1 MNLTPNPDEERVDP
15 SRSAVLLIGG
25 SEYPGTQLAPV
36 PAAET
41 NLSKLAEAF
50 ENPDLWG
57 VDPAEVQQ
65 HLNMTRQRMLTR
77 IGKAYRATDPGGL
90 FVLYFVGHAQED
102 SSTGMLYLAPH
113 DAGNPLFPQDSM
125 VSVAD
130 IYRAVA
136 DQERSADR
144 MLLILDCCFSGSAIK
159 AMPAEASTATSENGW
174 YVIASCADG
183 VFARADSDRDT
194 TFFTGA
200 LLESFEG
207 VAATQPSLSV
217 QWVFE
222 AVSDIIA
229 RTPGVNGA
237 AVLPQHAPAAW
248 ANRPWLRNRKHI
260 RPATTPYSYAPLP
273 ADRPAAVPQA
283 LPDGFP
289 AWPVADPLFTGRA
302 TELTGALGRFRQRTV
317 LPVYG
322 PRYAGKSAFVRQ
334 LLATP
339 EVKDSEPAERPWLL
353 LELNIINASAESPVM
368 EALASALE
376 VGLQDIA
383 QHAEADGD
391 SRRDLVI
398 ERLREHARGRTLLLV
413 VDCGRLG
420 YDSHRISA
428 ELDELLAHPYFRDTA
443 NIVISRVEL
452 DEPVHSE
459 EQLDHQI
466 PVLLEELPQE
476 EAADLLTALMAH
488 ERVTVDGADVLR
500 GIPDPRLRLPGV
512 LNQSTI
518 GYLRRRGRGTGAPDP
533 ADVAAALVE
542 GTAPSMIRTL
552 RELGCRLAAGPDVP
566 AGPEPFAVLAVWAL
580 ADQLPLSPQV
590 LEDPA
595 VGFPRDTLDRLVDA
609 RVLSRTDTGALLLGQ
624 TSEQALRN
632 LVSAA
637 LSRAEEN
644 RPGRPLV
651 KPALLQT
658 VVPEE
663 LGLAELDRRL
673 AAAALPLFT
682 AGAPKDDE
690 ADGAY
695 RFRLRSALGWIE
707 DEGDRRLPALH
718 EAIRPL
724 VLAPSGDASYRP
736 TSDEPL
742 APPADAEELVVT
754 GPEPLPVERPA
765 DEEEGAGSL
774 AALYR
779 LYHAVASLT
788 LAARAEG
795 PAERTGARFTAA
807 AEEVSAAL
815 AGCDAEQVP
824 HTLLRS
830 ADASL
835 AFTGNRLGLRARLLD
850 VRLAA
855 VEVLLHGA
863 HRRGPGQAGRITLAV
878 SWLLNTADALID
890 ADRLE
895 EAGALVDQVG
905 GLVTDL
911 LPQDDAPR
919 SVSSRLQLN
928 SRIARVRGRLLSD
941 TGESRRVLLDGAR
954 SVAAG
959 LRLAHA
965 QGEPLSLWTSRLFD
979 ATLLVIQQS
988 RTDEELVEARSLVM
1002 DALEECWGERS
1013 SWPPGVCVPAA
1024 RFLRKLYVRCVDAAL
1039 RQNGAKEAVD
1049 LLERLPEARRADEAR
1064 RAEAEGGP
1072 PADGAPATDGKE
1084 AAKVLSALAQAYG
1097 FHSYTLRENDRIGA
1111 ARSRLERAA
1120 ECAHAAVEL
1129 APSTFSYSV
1138 WLRQVLDIR
1147 RMTPRTGA
1155 AGDAAS
1161 KRRRACVKEVRGW
1174 LAQQDSHSHA
1184 HAVLDIT
1191 CLDSDWAEE
1200 GSLRGAAQKRVP
1212 GEDFL
1217 RLKARRQRV
1226 PIDALHRERRQKL
1239 KAHLHRYG
1247 PSIELCAL
1255 ESRLER
1261 EYRRWTSVLDFKQA
1275 KQDWK
1280 EGLGPRPVAMA
1291 PQVDNE
1297 PLFAIYRDAA
1307 ARWPGDARLIAAE
1320 AALHRYVWNYDRA
1333 IELYEYLA
1341 RTAPNGEIRRGAH
1354 LSAAEA
1360 LLADLEYA
1368 TRAHRSDWRD
1378 RLLAAQDHLDAV
1390 FSANARGGLAMVLRE
1405 RVAIRLGR
1413 PVRWDPVDAA
1423 FEAVV
1428 GGDYAG
1434 TVGRFL
1440 DQRRYGRDRDSERLG
1455 ARVRITV
1462 KDGAGASEQQR
1473 LSELFGGL
1481 VGRTAPAGVR
1491 QGAAVPRQNSG
1502 QEGRAP
1508 SGAAAALVGGEDPGQ
1523 FASELLGELLL
1534 TEFTSVKLLSGLGKL
1549 YLHRADDLIAG
1560 HQEAHGSEPE
1570 PGSDTAR
1577 EAAGHARRAYDCFD
1591 ACRVLQEA
1599 HGNESIVTKF
1609 ERGRAITLAAKYLH
1623 DPDPISR
1630 PLPHERDAQLRQA
1643 FWLLNAARE
1652 HSVGGFNKVCS
1663 WAASENNEVQT
1674 RLGLRKPQG

>member
-1 MNLTPNPDEERVDP
+1 MSATPNPDVERVDP
-15 SRSAVLLIGG
+15 SRSTVLLIGG
-25 SEYPGTQLAPV
+25 TEYPGTQLAPV

-41 NLSKLAEAF
+41 NLNKLAAAF
-50 ENPDLWG
+50 KNPLLWG
-57 VDPAEVQQ
+57 IGPAELQQ
-65 HLNMTRQRMLTR
+65 HLNLTRQQMLTT
-77 IGKAYRATDPGGL
+77 IGKTYRLSEPDGL
-90 FVLYFVGHAQED
+90 FVLYFVGHAQQD
-102 SSTGMLYLAPH
+102 DRSGTLYLAPH
-113 DAGNPLFPQDSM
+113 DAGSPLAPQDSM

-130 IYRAVA
+130 IFRAVA
-136 DQERSADR
+136 DQEDLHARR
-144 MLLILDCCFSGSAIK
+144 KLLILDCCFSGGAIK
-159 AMPAEASTATSENGW
+159 ATPAEASTVAGENGW
-174 YVIASCADG
+174 HVITACAEEQ
-183 VFARADSDRDT
+183 FARADFDRDT

-200 LLESFEG
+200 LLESFKG
-207 VAATQPSLSV
+207 VEETRPSLSV

-222 AVSDIIA
+222 AVSDIIS
-229 RTPGVNGA
+229 RTPEVDSA
-237 AVLPQHAPAAW
+237 KLQPQHSPAAW
-248 ANRPWLRNRKHI
+248 ADKPWLRNRKHV
-260 RPATTPYSYAPLP
+260 RPATTSYSFP
-273 ADRPAAVPQA
+273 PAAAPQPA
-283 LPDGFP
+283 GVQQARPHGFSP
-289 AWPVADPLFTGRA
+289 WPVADALFTGRD
-302 TELTGALGRFRQRTV
+302 TELAAALGRFRQRTV

-334 LLATP
+334 LLAAP
-339 EVKDSEPAERPWLL
+339 EVKESEPAEQPWLL
-353 LELNIINASAESPVM
+353 LELKIINASAESPVM

-376 VGLQDIA
+376 VGLQDVA
-383 QHAEADGD
+383 QHAEADGG

-420 YDSHRISA
+420 YDSDRISA
-428 ELDELLAHPYFRDTA
+428 ELDELLAHPYFRHTA

-466 PVLLEELPQE
+466 PVLLEELRQQ
-476 EAADLLTALMAH
+476 EAADLLTTLMAH

-500 GIPDPRLRLPGV
+500 CVQDPRLRLPGV
-512 LNQSTI
+512 LNQSAI
-518 GYLRRRGRGTGAPDP
+518 GYLRRKDRGTSTPEP

-552 RELGCRLAAGPDVP
+552 WELGCCLAAGPEAP

-590 LEDPA
+590 LADPA

-609 RVLSRTDTGALLLGQ
+609 RVLSRTDAGALLLGQ
-624 TSEQALRN
+624 ASEQALRN

-644 RPGRPLV
+644 RSGRPLV
-651 KPALLQT
+651 NPALLQT
-658 VVPEE
+658 LVPKE
-663 LGLAELDRRL
+663 LDLPELDRRL

-690 ADGAY
+690 ADAAY
-695 RFRLRSALGWIE
+695 RLRLRSALGWIE

-736 TSDEPL
+736 TSDAPL
-742 APPADAEELVVT
+742 AAPPAEAEEQAPVR
-754 GPEPLPVERPA
+754 PEPLPVERPA
-765 DEEEGAGSL
+765 EAEEGVTSL

-795 PAERTGARFTAA
+795 PAERAGARFTAA

-855 VEVLLHGA
+855 VDVLLLGA

-890 ADRLE
+890 ADRLD

-919 SVSSRLQLN
+919 SVSSRLQLT

-941 TGESRRVLLDGAR
+941 TGESRRVLLDGAH

-959 LRLAHA
+959 LRLARA
-965 QGEPLSLWTSRLFD
+965 EGEPLSLWTSRLFD

-988 RTDEELVEARSLVM
+988 RTDEELAEVRSLVM
-1002 DALEECWGERS
+1002 DTLEECWGERS
-1013 SWPPGVCVPAA
+1013 SWPPAVCVPAA

-1064 RAEAEGGP
+1064 RAEADGAP
-1072 PADGAPATDGKE
+1072 PADDKE

-1097 FHSYTLRENDRIGA
+1097 FHSYTLRENDRIGM

-1129 APSTFSYSV
+1129 APTTFSYSV

-1147 RMTPRTGA
+1147 RMTPRTGP

-1261 EYRRWTSVLDFKQA
+1261 EYRRWTGVLDFKQA

-1280 EGLGPRPVAMA
+1280 EGLGPRPLTKA

-1307 ARWPGDARLIAAE
+1307 TRWPGDARLIAAE

-1333 IELYEYLA
+1333 VELYEYLA

-1368 TRAHRSDWRD
+1368 TRAHRHDWHD

-1390 FSANARGGLAMVLRE
+1390 FSPNVRGGLAMVLRE
-1405 RVAIRLGR
+1405 RVALRLGR
-1413 PVRWDPVDAA
+1413 PVRWDPVDEA

-1440 DQRRYGRDRDSERLG
+1440 DRRRYGRDRDSDRLG

-1462 KDGAGASEQQR
+1462 KDGAVSSEQQR
-1473 LSELFGGL
+1473 LSELFGGHGDL
-1481 VGRTAPAGVR
+1481 VERTAPAGGR
-1491 QGAAVPRQNSG
+1491 QSAAVPRQNSG
-1502 QEGRAP
+1502 QEGRPP
-1508 SGAAAALVGGEDPGQ
+1508 SGAAAALVGGEDLGQ

-1663 WAASENNEVQT
+1663 WAASENNEVQN

>member
-1 MNLTPNPDEERVDP
+1 MSATPNPDVERVDP
-15 SRSAVLLIGG
+15 SRSTVLLIGG
-25 SEYPGTQLAPV
+25 TEYPGTQLAPV
-36 PAAET
+36 PAAAT
-41 NLSKLAEAF
+41 NLDRLAEAF
-50 ENPDLWG
+50 EDPELWG
-57 VDPAEVQQ
+57 VETLYQ
-65 HLNMTRQRMLTR
+65 HLNLTRRRMLST
-77 IGKAYRATDPGGL
+77 IGKIYRTSDPDGL
-90 FVLYFVGHAQED
+90 FVLYFVGHAQQD
-102 SSTGMLYLAPH
+102 RSGTLYLAPH
-113 DAGNPLFPQDSM
+113 DAGNPLSPQDSM

-130 IYRAVA
+130 IFRAVA
-136 DQERSADR
+136 DQEELHARR
-144 MLLILDCCFSGSAIK
+144 KLLILDCCFSGSAIK
-159 AMPAEASTATSENGW
+159 DMPAEASTVSSENGW
-174 YVIASCADG
+174 HVITACAEEE
-183 VFARADSDRDT
+183 FARADSGRDT

-200 LLESFEG
+200 LLKSFGG
-207 VAATQPSLSV
+207 VRETRPSLSV

-222 AVSDIIA
+222 AVSDIIN
-229 RTPGVNGA
+229 RTPGVDA
-237 AVLPQHAPAAW
+237 AKLLPQHAPAAW
-248 ANRPWLRNRKHI
+248 ADKPWLRNRDHI
-260 RPATTPYSYAPLP
+260 RPATTSYSFPPVAAPQP
-273 ADRPAAVPQA
+273 AGVQQARPH
-283 LPDGFP
+283 GFT
-289 AWPVADPLFTGRA
+289 AWPVADAFFTGRD
-302 TELTGALGRFRQRTV
+302 TELAAALGRFRQRTV

-322 PRYAGKSAFVRQ
+322 PRYAGKSAFVRE
-334 LLATP
+334 LLAAP
-339 EVKDSEPAERPWLL
+339 EVKGAEPAEQPWLL
-353 LELNIINASAESPVM
+353 LELKIFNASAESPVM

-376 VGLQDIA
+376 VGFQEVA
-383 QHAEADGD
+383 QHAEADGA

-420 YDSHRISA
+420 YDSHHISA
-428 ELDELLAHPYFRDTA
+428 ELDELLAHPYFRHTA

-459 EQLDHQI
+459 EQLTHQI
-466 PVLLEELPQE
+466 PVLLEELRQE
-476 EAADLLTALMAH
+476 EAAELLTTLMAH
-488 ERVTVDGADVLR
+488 ESVTVDGANVLR
-500 GIPDPRLRLPGV
+500 CVQDPRLRLPGV
-512 LNQSTI
+512 LNQSAI
-518 GYLRRRGRGTGAPDP
+518 GYLSRKDRGTSTPEP

-542 GTAPSMIRTL
+542 GTAPSMIKTL
-552 RELGCRLAAGPDVP
+552 WELGCCLAAGPDAP
-566 AGPEPFAVLAVWAL
+566 SAPEPFAVLAVWAL

-590 LEDPA
+590 LADPA

-609 RVLSRTDTGALLLGQ
+609 RVLSRTDAGALLLGQ
-624 TSEQALRN
+624 ASEQALRN

-644 RPGRPLV
+644 PPGRPLV
-651 KPALLQT
+651 KPALLET
-658 VVPEE
+658 LIPEE
-663 LGLAELDRRL
+663 LDLPELDRRL

-690 ADGAY
+690 ADAAY
-695 RFRLRSALGWIE
+695 RLRLRSALGWIE

-742 APPADAEELVVT
+742 APPADTPLVPPAEADELVVT
-754 GPEPLPVERPA
+754 GPEPLPVERPTDA
-765 DEEEGAGSL
+765 EEGVTSL

-855 VEVLLHGA
+855 VDVLLLGA

-890 ADRLE
+890 ADRLD
-895 EAGALVDQVG
+895 EAGALVDQVSG
-905 GLVTDL
+905 PVTDV

-988 RTDEELVEARSLVM
+988 RTDEELTEARSLVM

-1013 SWPPGVCVPAA
+1013 SWPSGVCVPAA

-1049 LLERLPEARRADEAR
+1049 LLERLPEARRAE
-1064 RAEAEGGP
+1064 
-1072 PADGAPATDGKE
+1072 ADGASPVDGKE

-1097 FHSYTLRENDRIGA
+1097 FHSYTLRENDRIGV

-1147 RMTPRTGA
+1147 RMTPRTGP

-1226 PIDALHRERRQKL
+1226 PIDALYRERRQKL

-1280 EGLGPRPVAMA
+1280 EGLGPRPVAMS

-1307 ARWPGDARLIAAE
+1307 TRWPGDARLIAAE

-1333 IELYEYLA
+1333 VELYEYLA

-1368 TRAHRSDWRD
+1368 TRAHRGDWHD

-1390 FSANARGGLAMVLRE
+1390 FSPNPRGGLAMVLRE

-1413 PVRWDPVDAA
+1413 PVRWDPVDEA

-1440 DQRRYGRDRDSERLG
+1440 DRRRYGRDRDSDRLG

-1462 KDGAGASEQQR
+1462 KDGAGSSEQQR
-1473 LSELFGGL
+1473 LSELFGDHGGL
-1481 VGRTAPAGVR
+1481 VARAAPAGGR
-1491 QGAAVPRQNSG
+1491 QGAAVPRQHNG
-1502 QEGRAP
+1502 QEGRPP
-1508 SGAAAALVGGEDPGQ
+1508 SGAAEAALVGGEDPGQ

-1560 HQEAHGSEPE
+1560 HQAAHGSEPE
-1570 PGSDTAR
+1570 PGSETAR

-1663 WAASENNEVQT
+1663 WAASENNEVQK

>member
-1 MNLTPNPDEERVDP
+1 MSDRPNADVERVDP
-15 SRSAVLLIGG
+15 SRSTVLLIGG
-25 SEYPGTQLAPV
+25 TEYPGTQLAPV
-36 PAAET
+36 PAAAT
-41 NLSKLAEAF
+41 NLDKLAEAF
-50 ENPDLWG
+50 EDPELWG
-57 VDPAEVQQ
+57 VETLYQ
-65 HLNMTRQRMLTR
+65 HLNLTRRRMLST
-77 IGKAYRATDPGGL
+77 IGKIYRTSDPDGL
-90 FVLYFVGHAQED
+90 FVLYFVGHAQQD
-102 SSTGMLYLAPH
+102 DRSGMLYLAPH
-113 DAGNPLFPQDSM
+113 DAGNPLSPQDSM

-130 IYRAVA
+130 VFRAVA
-136 DQERSADR
+136 EQEELHARR
-144 MLLILDCCFSGSAIK
+144 KLLILDCCFSGSAIK
-159 AMPAEASTATSENGW
+159 AMPAEASTIADENGW
-174 YVIASCADG
+174 HVITACAEEE
-183 VFARADSDRDT
+183 FARADSDRET

-207 VAATQPSLSV
+207 VAVTQPSLSV

-222 AVSDIIA
+222 AVSDIIS
-229 RTPGVNGA
+229 RTPGADGTA
-237 AVLPQHAPAAW
+237 LLPQHAPAAW
-248 ANRPWLRNRKHI
+248 AQRPWLRNRKHV
-260 RPATTPYSYAPLP
+260 RPAPTPYNYAPVPSPQP
-273 ADRPAAVPQA
+273 AGGRQA
-283 LPDGFP
+283 LPYGFS
-289 AWPVADPLFTGRA
+289 AWPVVDALFTGRDA
-302 TELTGALGRFRQRTV
+302 ELAAALGRFRQRTV

-339 EVKDSEPAERPWLL
+339 EVKESEPAEQPWLL
-353 LELNIINASAESPVM
+353 LELTIINASAESPVM

-376 VGLQDIA
+376 VGLQEVA

-466 PVLLEELPQE
+466 PVLLAELGQG

-488 ERVTVDGADVLR
+488 ERVTVAGEDVLR
-500 GIPDPRLRLPGV
+500 GIQDRRLRLPGV
-512 LNQSTI
+512 LNQSAK
-518 GYLRRRGRGTGAPDP
+518 GYLRRRDRGTGAPDP

-542 GTAPSMIRTL
+542 GTTPSMIRTL
-552 RELGCRLAAGPDVP
+552 RELGCCLAAGPGAP
-566 AGPEPFAVLAVWAL
+566 AGPEPFAVLAAWAL
-580 ADQLPLSPQV
+580 ADQLPLPAQV

-609 RVLSRTDTGALLLGQ
+609 RVLSRTDAGALLLGQ
-624 TSEQALRN
+624 ASEQALRN
-632 LVSAA
+632 LVAAA

-651 KPALLQT
+651 DPKLLQT
-658 VVPEE
+658 LVPTE
-663 LGLAELDRRL
+663 LDLPELDRRL
-673 AAAALPLFT
+673 ATAALPLFT

-690 ADGAY
+690 ADAVY
-695 RFRLRSALGWIE
+695 RIRLRSALGWIE

-742 APPADAEELVVT
+742 AAPPADAEEQAVT
-754 GPEPLPVERPA
+754 GPEPLPAERPTEA
-765 DEEEGAGSL
+765 EEGVTSL

-795 PAERTGARFTAA
+795 PAERTGVRFTAA

-855 VEVLLHGA
+855 VDVLLLGA

-919 SVSSRLQLN
+919 SVSSRLQLT

-965 QGEPLSLWTSRLFD
+965 EGEPLSLWTSRLFD

-988 RTDEELVEARSLVM
+988 RTDEELAEARSLVM
-1002 DALEECWGERS
+1002 DALEECWGDRS

-1049 LLERLPEARRADEAR
+1049 LLERLPEARRAE
-1064 RAEAEGGP
+1064 
-1072 PADGAPATDGKE
+1072 ADGAPPADGKE

-1097 FHSYTLRENDRIGA
+1097 FHSYTLRENQRIGV

-1147 RMTPRTGA
+1147 RMTARTGA
-1155 AGDAAS
+1155 AGDAAA

-1184 HAVLDIT
+1184 HAVLDLT

-1200 GSLRGAAQKRVP
+1200 GSLRGAAQKRLP

-1217 RLKARRQRV
+1217 QLKARRQRV
-1226 PIDALHRERRQKL
+1226 PIDALYRERRQKL
-1239 KAHLHRYG
+1239 KTHHHRYG

-1261 EYRRWTSVLDFKQA
+1261 EYRRWTGVLDFKQA

-1280 EGLGPRPVAMA
+1280 DGLGPRPVAMT

-1307 ARWPGDARLIAAE
+1307 TRWPGDARRIAAE
-1320 AALHRYVWNYDRA
+1320 AALHRYVWDYDRA
-1333 IELYEYLA
+1333 VELYEYLA

-1368 TRAHRSDWRD
+1368 PVAHRRDGQD

-1390 FSANARGGLAMVLRE
+1390 FSPNVRGGLAMVLRE

-1413 PVRWDPVDAA
+1413 PVRWDPVDEA

-1440 DQRRYGRDRDSERLG
+1440 DRRRYGRYRDSDRLG

-1462 KDGAGASEQQR
+1462 KDGAGSSEQNR
-1473 LSELFGGL
+1473 LSELFGDLGDL
-1481 VGRTAPAGVR
+1481 IERTGPAGDR
-1491 QGAAVPRQNSG
+1491 QKAGVPRQNGG
-1502 QEGRAP
+1502 QESRSPSGAAA
-1508 SGAAAALVGGEDPGQ
+1508 SGAAAALVGGEDLGQ

-1560 HQEAHGSEPE
+1560 HQETHGSEPE
-1570 PGSDTAR
+1570 AGSATAL

-1623 DPDPISR
+1623 DPNPISR

-1663 WAASENNEVQT
+1663 WAASENNEVQK